1 MSKKKVPAYPVI
13 YIALFAALIASVIF
27 SAGTGSAN
35 IGFADSFRI
44 MLSKVPFLHRLV
56 DISSLPDT
64 YSTIIFSIRLP
75 RIIASILCGT
85 GLSICGVVFQGMFR
99 NPMADPYVLGI
110 SSGAV
115 LGAALAF
122 VTGTQA
128 TLFNLGLVPLYSFIG
143 ALAATTAVYLIAQK
157 GGRLVTNTLILSGIA
172 IGFLCSSFISL
183 IIIASREQAQRII
196 FWTLGS
202 MTGSS
207 WQTVMVMLPFIFIG
221 SIVLMLNSKNLNIL
235 STGDES
241 AVSLGINAALLK
253 KLLLI
258 VASMITAISVCF
270 CGTIGFVGLIVPHA
284 VRFITG
290 PNHRRLMPVSAL
302 VGAIF
307 LLLCDTAART
317 IFSPTEL
324 PIGILTSLLGVPFFI
339 SLLIRSKK
347 KAMA

>member
-1 MSKKKVPAYPVI
+1 MIKKKAPTYAMI
-13 YIALFAALIASVIF
+13 YMALFAALLASVIF
-27 SAGTGSAN
+27 SAGTGSAS

-44 MLSKVPFLHRLV
+44 LLSKVPLLNRLV

-85 GLSICGVVFQGMFR
+85 GLSVCGVVFQGMFR

-115 LGAALAF
+115 LGAAIAF

-128 TLFNLGLVPLYSFIG
+128 TLFHLGLVPLYSFIG

-207 WQTVMVMLPFIFIG
+207 WQTVFVMFPFILIG
-221 SIVLMLNSKNLNIL
+221 SIILMLNSKNLNIL
-235 STGDES
+235 STGDET
-241 AVSLGINAALLK
+241 AVSLGINATLLK

-290 PNHRRLMPVSAL
+290 PNHRRLMPISAL
-302 VGAIF
+302 TGAIF

-347 KAMA
+347 KALA

>member
-1 MSKKKVPAYPVI
+1 M
-13 YIALFAALIASVIF
+13 ALFTSLLASVIF
-27 SAGTGSAN
+27 SAGTGSAG
-35 IGFADSFRI
+35 IGFVDSFRI
-44 MLSKVPFLHRLV
+44 LLSKVPLLNRLF

-75 RIIASILCGT
+75 RIIASLLCGT
-85 GLSICGVVFQGMFR
+85 GLSVCGVVFQGMFR

-115 LGAALAF
+115 LGAAIAF

-128 TLFNLGLVPLYSFIG
+128 ALFHIGLVPLYSFIG

-183 IIIASREQAQRII
+183 IIVASRDQAQRII
-196 FWTLGS
+196 FWTMGS

-207 WQTVMVMLPFIFIG
+207 WQTVTVMLPFILIG
-221 SIVLMLNSKNLNIL
+221 SIVLILNGKNLNIL
-235 STGDES
+235 STGDET

-290 PNHRRLMPVSAL
+290 PNHKRLMPVSAL
-302 VGAIF
+302 TGAIF
-307 LLLCDTAART
+307 LILCDTAART
-317 IFSPTEL
+317 IFAPTEL
-324 PIGILTSLLGVPFFI
+324 PIGIITSLLGVPFFI
-339 SLLIRSKK
+339 SLLIRSKR
-347 KAMA
+347 KALA